1 MTNVDNLN
9 FKVIIDD
16 AQFNQKIKDME
27 NAARRFNTSISNLLN
42 IQRVSQQWSQ
52 QNVEN
57 NRRAL
62 QSKVDEARAQERINR
77 EKIKTEGLQRKI
89 NAQIERATKGYNQQS
104 RILQELK
111 GYALGYLSIHGATQ
125 LLSSLVRVTGEFE
138 LQKTT
143 LAAMLGDLN
152 KAEQVIGRI
161 QALAVE
167 SPFQFKELTTYAKQL
182 SAFSVPAEELFE
194 TTKMLADISA
204 GLGVGMDRIVLAYG
218 QVRSAAF
225 LRGQEVRQF
234 TEAGIPILD
243 ELAKQ
248 FSELEGR
255 AVSTGEVFDKIS
267 ARLVPFEMVAK
278 VMKDL
283 TSEGGK
289 FYNMQEVQAETL
301 RGKISNLKD
310 AYEVMLNEIG
320 EGQSEKIK
328 GVVDWTRK
336 LMQNYEETGR
346 TLKGLIITYGLYKT
360 AVIAAELATKTFKAT
375 NHQFVGSLITLGKYL
390 ATNPYVALAAAVATV
405 GFAAYKSATALDSY
419 EKVQQSVVQSQE
431 KFNKAVNNENAKL
444 DALFAKLRLAKEG
457 TEEYNTAKSQIY
469 SKYSG
474 YISALKAEGIEVEN
488 LGVLYLNLKNKI
500 QEANKTKFLSTATE
514 DIEKTYGEGIDKLY
528 KRFSQVTKA
537 MSNKLGRELMAVE
550 KESLWQY
557 ILGDDSALNK
567 SEVAG
572 IRGLATSDN
581 PWTMGWNFGGII
593 KTARAEAK
601 MLAEAYTQGLA
612 DIESAYR
619 VTKKELEEPPQLA
632 TGWRKTVQDTL
643 KGMGLDKGT
652 SFGLWAEDTTQST
665 SYVEDMIKRYKE
677 LGEEIKWVSSFDTDQ
692 AERLKKNKD
701 AIEAIAQA
709 LKIDIKNLAAND
721 SDTWESKE
729 EKRIKRLIETLRKL
743 QDNYD
748 KLKTLGVSD
757 DSIKTLF
764 EGLYPEL
771 INENG
776 KDFVTDLKYLERA
789 IDLVED
795 LEKYAPE
802 DAKKILV
809 DLGGDE
815 FSQYIAKL
823 KEQIKG
829 YKESA
834 KAAGEY
840 YNTLRKWATE
850 DFNIDGEGITLDVSK
865 IASDLNGKIRE
876 IELRATKARELFA
889 QIDIDSEE
897 EIAKVKEIFVKEF
910 GADAWTEFWTS
921 YQQDGIKAIENLA
934 DKHKEYEKKLA
945 QEKVNDLAEKYVK
958 ESYFDN
964 NIELTDL
971 GDKNFFQLRS
981 LRKKLQDLLEKEPL
995 KIPVEIEQMLSK
1007 KGINT
1012 SDLTNLT
1019 LDDAFFKGLES
1030 EYGQTISDADMSV
1043 LRLAQ
1048 SIQKAK
1054 LSTVDFGKTI
1064 KKVIGG
1070 DLKNLTEEEAEA
1082 FMSMVKS
1089 YMGDVQDMMSSV
1101 ASYAEAIGNEELQGA
1116 VNGIAEAMDILGSM
1130 ADRLAKGDWIG
1141 AIISGVTSLAS
1152 TIMEAVTQEYALNDA
1167 IAQTRNEIA
1176 LLNSQKRINGGVE
1189 SIFGEDEYKRF
1200 QNAYDEVVSA
1210 HAKAIDDIEKQNQL
1224 FYGRSKDNWG
1234 TAGVAGSLAAGAG
1247 LGAAVGSIFPVIG
1260 TAIGAGVGAL
1270 VGMFVGLVGHA
1281 ATEANDYA
1289 KSLQQMADEIGV
1301 ELIDATTGAFDVE
1314 ALKSIKSTYSDLDKE
1329 YQQML
1334 DNLITNAEIFE
1345 NAVTEMATFM
1355 TDIFGQ
1361 CADDMADSFINAF
1374 KESGQAAL
1382 EYGDIIS
1389 NLATDIARSVIKSTI
1404 IQNVFDEED
1413 AKAAAVKLAQGDL
1426 GGSMAIIEEAMQAAQ
1441 NLSPYIQGLLESL
1454 KPYFDM
1460 GDMAGQSLD
1469 DGIKRITEDTA
1480 NLLASYL
1487 NAIRTDVSYA
1497 RTIWER
1503 MDATTQ
1509 RIASIL
1515 AEFSAPSLMEYQAQ
1529 IAANTYN
1536 TMIATQSILSKLDAV
1551 VTYSDGPAGV
1561 RVYS

>member
-1 MTNVDNLN
+1 MANVDNLN

-62 QSKVDEARAQERINR
+62 QSKVDEARAQKKINR

-143 LAAMLGDLN
+143 LAAILRDLN
-152 KAEQVIGRI
+152 KAEQIIGRI
-161 QALAVE
+161 QGLAVE

-182 SAFSVPAEELFE
+182 SAFSVPAEELYD

-234 TEAGIPILD
+234 TDAGIPILD

-320 EGQSEKIK
+320 SAHTEKLK
-328 GVVDWTRK
+328 GAVDMVRK
-336 LMQNYEETGR
+336 MMQNYDDLG
-346 TLKGLIITYGLYKT
+346 KT
-360 AVIAAELATKTFKAT
+360 IAATVITFGVARTAIELLSVAMGKMALKSVKVV
-375 NHQFVGSLITLGKYL
+375 QSLRNVQAFALK
-390 ATNPYVALAAAVATV
+390 NPYVLIAAGITATGVAIYR
-405 GFAAYKSATALDSY
+405 ASTALKDY
-419 EKVQQSVVQSQE
+419 EKVQQSVVESKE
-431 KFNKAVNNENAKL
+431 KFNKAVNTEIAKL
-444 DALFAKLRLAKEG
+444 DTLYAKLRVAKKG
-457 TEEYNTAKSQIY
+457 TEEYDSAKKQIFSQ
-469 SKYSG
+469 YSG
-474 YISALKAEGIEVEN
+474 YISELKAEGVAVDN
-488 LGVLYLNLKNKI
+488 LATVYVNLKNKI
-500 QEANKTKFLSTATE
+500 NEANKTRLLSSATE
-514 DIEKTYGEGIDKLY
+514 DIERTYGEGLDKLY
-528 KRFSQVTKA
+528 KRFVLISQNIGDTI
-537 MSNKLGRELMAVE
+537 GRELMAVE

-557 ILGDDSALNK
+557 ILGDETALNIP
-567 SEVAG
+567 EAEG
-572 IRGLATSDN
+572 IRGIVKDIYGGYGLVVERAQKDAKALSD
-581 PWTMGWNFGGII
+581 
-593 KTARAEAK
+593 
-601 MLAEAYTQGLA
+601 AYTQGLS
-612 DIESAYR
+612 DIQKAFD
-619 VTKKELEEPPQLA
+619 LA
-632 TGWRKTVQDTL
+632 QRKQGQNAPKLVDGWRKTVQDTL

-701 AIEAIAQA
+701 AIEAIAKA

-721 SDTWESKE
+721 SDTWEAKE

-748 KLKTLGVSD
+748 KLKALGVSD

-771 INENG
+771 IKENG

-815 FSQYIAKL
+815 FSQYLTKL

-850 DFNIDGEGITLDVSK
+850 DFNIDGQGITLDVSK

-889 QIDIDSEE
+889 QIDVDSEE

-910 GADAWTEFWTS
+910 GADAWTDFWAS

-934 DKHKEYEKKLA
+934 DKQKEYEKKLA

-1043 LRLAQ
+1043 LRLVQ

-1054 LSTVDFGKTI
+1054 LSTEDFGNTI

-1224 FYGRSKDNWG
+1224 FHGRSKDNWG
-1234 TAGVAGSLAAGAG
+1234 TVGVAGSLAAGAG

-1270 VGMFVGLVGHA
+1270 VGMIVGLVGNA

-1289 KSLQQMADEIGV
+1289 MTLQQMADEIGAD
-1301 ELIDATTGAFDVE
+1301 LIDETTGAFDVE
-1314 ALKSIKSTYSDLDKE
+1314 TLKSIKSTYTDLDKE

-1334 DNLITNAEIFE
+1334 DKLITNAEIFE

-1355 TDIFGQ
+1355 TDIFGR

-1382 EYGDIIS
+1382 EYGDIMS

-1426 GGSMAIIEEAMQAAQ
+1426 GGSMAVIEEAMQAAQ

-1460 GDMAGQSLD
+1460 GDMAGQSLG
-1469 DGIKRITEDTA
+1469 DGIKGITEDTA

-1487 NAIRTDVSYA
+1487 NAIRADVSYA

-1515 AEFSAPSLMEYQAQ
+1515 VEFSAPSLMEYQAQ

>member
-1 MTNVDNLN
+1 MANVDNLN

-16 AQFNQKIKDME
+16 AQFNKKIKAME
-27 NAARRFNTSISNLLN
+27 KMAKDFNTSLSNLLN
-42 IQRVSQQWSQ
+42 VQAVSQELVVSNRKRNQMETD
-52 QNVEN
+52 NV
-57 NRRAL
+57 RAI
-62 QSKVDEARAQERINR
+62 ERQNR

-152 KAEQVIGRI
+152 KAEQVITRI

-167 SPFQFKELTTYAKQL
+167 SPFQFKELTIYAKQL

-320 EGQSEKIK
+320 SAHTEKLK
-328 GVVDWTRK
+328 GAVDMVRK
-336 LMQNYEETGR
+336 MMQNYDDLG
-346 TLKGLIITYGLYKT
+346 KT
-360 AVIAAELATKTFKAT
+360 IAATVITFGVARTAIELLSVAMGKMALKSVKVV
-375 NHQFVGSLITLGKYL
+375 QSLRNVQAFALK
-390 ATNPYVALAAAVATV
+390 NPYVLIAAGITATGVAIYR
-405 GFAAYKSATALDSY
+405 ASTALKDY
-419 EKVQQSVVQSQE
+419 EKVQQSVVESKE
-431 KFNKAVNNENAKL
+431 KFNKAVNTEIAKL
-444 DALFAKLRLAKEG
+444 DTLYAKLRVAKKG
-457 TEEYNTAKSQIY
+457 TEEYDSAKKQIFSQ
-469 SKYSG
+469 YSG
-474 YISALKAEGIEVEN
+474 YISELKAEGVAVDN
-488 LGVLYLNLKNKI
+488 LATVYVNLKNKI
-500 QEANKTKFLSTATE
+500 NEANKTRFLSSATE
-514 DIEKTYGEGIDKLY
+514 DIERTYGEGLDKLY
-528 KRFSQVTKA
+528 KRFVLISQNIGDTI
-537 MSNKLGRELMAVE
+537 GRELMAVE

-557 ILGDDSALNK
+557 ILGDETALNIP
-567 SEVAG
+567 EAEG
-572 IRGLATSDN
+572 IRGIVKDIYGGYGLVVERAQKDAKALSD
-581 PWTMGWNFGGII
+581 
-593 KTARAEAK
+593 
-601 MLAEAYTQGLA
+601 AYTQGLA
-612 DIESAYR
+612 DIQKAFD
-619 VTKKELEEPPQLA
+619 LA
-632 TGWRKTVQDTL
+632 QRKQGQNAPKLVDGWRKTVQDTL

-652 SFGLWAEDTTQST
+652 SFGIWAEDTTQST

-701 AIEAIAQA
+701 AIEAIAKA

-721 SDTWESKE
+721 SDTWEAKE

-748 KLKTLGVSD
+748 KLKVLGVSD

-771 INENG
+771 IKENG

-789 IDLVED
+789 IDLVEE

-815 FSQYIAKL
+815 FSQYLAKL

-889 QIDIDSEE
+889 QIDVDSEE

-910 GADAWTEFWTS
+910 GADAWEDFWDNYYTE
-921 YQQDGIKAIENLA
+921 GVVAIDRLTA
-934 DKHKEYEKKLA
+934 KQKEYEKKLA
-945 QEKVNDLAEKYVK
+945 QEKVNDLAQKYVK
-958 ESYFDN
+958 ESYFEG

-971 GDKNFFQLRS
+971 GDKNVFQLNN
-981 LRKKLQDLLEKEPL
+981 LRKRLQDLLNEKPL
-995 KIPVEIEQMLSK
+995 EIPIGLQTTLLENGVDVSNLLDVDLSE
-1007 KGINT
+1007 
-1012 SDLTNLT
+1012 
-1019 LDDAFFKGLES
+1019 FFDRMDFDGVDIS
-1030 EYGQTISDADMSV
+1030 EANKELLKLIQ
-1043 LRLAQ
+1043 Q
-1048 SIQKAK
+1048 IQKAG
-1054 LSTVDFGKTI
+1054 LSTEKFGETI
-1064 KKVIGG
+1064 KQIFKG
-1070 DLKNLTEEEAEA
+1070 DLKELSSEQMQALGELGQ
-1082 FMSMVKS
+1082 MVGEQILS
-1089 YMGDVQDMMSSV
+1089 IASALSELGQASGNSQLEPLGNQISDLGD
-1101 ASYAEAIGNEELQGA
+1101 A
-1116 VNGIAEAMDILGSM
+1116 VNNIAQGFKS
-1130 ADRLAKGDWIG
+1130 GDWIG
-1141 AIISGVTSLAS
+1141 GL
-1152 TIMEAVTQEYALNDA
+1152 
-1167 IAQTRNEIA
+1167 IAGI
-1176 LLNSQKRINGGVE
+1176 
-1189 SIFGEDEYKRF
+1189 
-1200 QNAYDEVVSA
+1200 
-1210 HAKAIDDIEKQNQL
+1210 
-1224 FYGRSKDNWG
+1224 
-1234 TAGVAGSLAAGAG
+1234 GSLATKVVQGMAEAEQATQNAAEKAIEYADRIKEIEFDNLMKSSETIFGVNEYQKMIDAAKEAVKYQEEVQKNVDAIGVSKQDKFDFMQGMSGWATFSKGAQDAAKMVEDLG
-1247 LGAAVGSIFPVIG
+1247 LGDILVDERSGWQKFWG
-1260 TAIGAGVGAL
+1260 TGNDL
-1270 VGMFVGLVGHA
+1270 VKVFNI
-1281 ATEANDYA
+1281 NDFID
-1289 KSLQQMADEIGV
+1289 ADENLMGE
-1301 ELIDATTGAFDVE
+1301 ELRNLVNQYGDDMSDETKNAINKT
-1314 ALKSIKSTYSDLDKE
+1314 LKEWDLYVKSME
-1329 YQQML
+1329 Q
-1334 DNLITNAEIFE
+1334 
-1345 NAVTEMATFM
+1345 VTSYL
-1355 TDIFGQ
+1355 TDMFGQ
-1361 CADDMADSFINAF
+1361 VADQMADSFVTAF
-1374 KESGQAAL
+1374 KETGQAAI
-1382 EYGDIIS
+1382 ETESIMDEVS
-1389 NLATDIARSVIKSTI
+1389 TNIAKSVVKSMI
-1404 IQNVFDEED
+1404 VQNVFKPED
-1413 AKAAAVKLAQGDL
+1413 IEKISSYVTAGDTAQALAETDKLLANAEGL
-1426 GGSMAIIEEAMQAAQ
+1426 YPM
-1441 NLSPYIQGLLESL
+1441 IQKYLEGISE
-1454 KPYFDM
+1454 YFQMGEDM
-1460 GDMAGQSLD
+1460 GSQSLG
-1469 DGIKRITEDTA
+1469 DGIKGITEDTA

-1487 NAIRTDVSYA
+1487 NAIRADVSYA

-1515 AEFSAPSLMEYQAQ
+1515 VEFSAPSLMEYQAQ